1 VKNEEVEV
9 KEPAEL
15 TIVVDQSFSRAASC
29 NNTKDGKFGV
39 SVNTDEGI
47 NPLPENAF
55 TWSGNISR
63 ANSPF
68 AEKLAPGT
76 YFVTVTDTRNC
87 KDSTTY
93 TVLAPPPVVA
103 IINPV
108 AEPRCFGD
116 ATTVT
121 IDTAYGGNGIL
132 SSDFTFTVDKNGINF
147 PLNQAANIFAGQHV
161 IAVEDQL
168 GCQYVDTIQVNQPDQ
183 LSVDFNPNQVTVE
196 LGDSLQLTPIVT
208 SSKPIKNYLW
218 LPAKGLS
225 NDKIVDP
232 FVLTATRTT
241 RDLRDDTEYILTVT
255 DSSGCKAEG
264 KLFVELD
271 RNRNFYVPN
280 AFSPNGDG
288 RNDEFRAYGCKGVKT
303 INYARVFDR
312 WGNQILEQKNITV
325 DCLGGTILWD
335 GLLSSKQAGQGVY
348 VYVIEVEFLDDVK
361 LLYRGD
367 IGLVR

>member
-1 VKNEEVEV
+1 
-9 KEPAEL
+9 
-15 TIVVDQSFSRAASC
+15 
-29 NNTKDGKFGV
+29 
-39 SVNTDEGI
+39 
-47 NPLPENAF
+47 
-55 TWSGNISR
+55 
-63 ANSPF
+63 
-68 AEKLAPGT
+68 
-76 YFVTVTDTRNC
+76 
-87 KDSTTY
+87 
-93 TVLAPPPVVA
+93 
-103 IINPV
+103 
-108 AEPRCFGD
+108 
-116 ATTVT
+116 
-121 IDTAYGGNGIL
+121 
-132 SSDFTFTVDKNGINF
+132 
-147 PLNQAANIFAGQHV
+147 
-161 IAVEDQL
+161 
-168 GCQYVDTIQVNQPDQ
+168 
-183 LSVDFNPNQVTVE
+183 
-196 LGDSLQLTPIVT
+196 
-208 SSKPIKNYLW
+208 LW

-225 NDKIVDP
+225 DDKIVDP
-232 FVLTATRTT
+232 YVLTATRTT